1 MVVNAAVAATAGLT
15 SMFTYNK
22 NGVSS
27 SLSKPAF
34 TDSWNSNSKRDGH
47 IQIVPIITLRQILSA
62 IPSQVAIPYI
72 KTDMQGYDFVAIAA
86 AQDYMFERKVDYIYT
101 EVYVHN
107 QPTYQGVSNDFCTDW
122 WPHMRRVG
130 YDLVYL
136 QLPSILSTKGLDTKA
151 AKEFCAQPVPK
162 TTELKL
168 KEGNALWKRKGAA
181 DRDFAFQNS

>member
-1 MVVNAAVAATAGLT
+1 
-15 SMFTYNK
+15 
-22 NGVSS
+22 
-27 SLSKPAF
+27 
-34 TDSWNSNSKRDGH
+34 
-47 IQIVPIITLRQILSA
+47 
-62 IPSQVAIPYI
+62 
-72 KTDMQGYDFVAIAA
+72 
-86 AQDYMFERKVDYIYT
+86 
-101 EVYVHN
+101 
-107 QPTYQGVSNDFCTDW
+107 
-122 WPHMRRVG
+122 MRRVG